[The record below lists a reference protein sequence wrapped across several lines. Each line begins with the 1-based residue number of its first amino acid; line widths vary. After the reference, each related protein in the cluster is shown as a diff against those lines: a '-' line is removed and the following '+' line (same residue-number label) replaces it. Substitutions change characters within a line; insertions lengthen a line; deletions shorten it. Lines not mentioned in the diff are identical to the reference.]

1 MDRKSVWRAACSR
14 LEHELGLART
24 EGWLE
29 QVRLRALGADSATL
43 EVPSSALRELGRPHQ
58 SAILAALEQVG
69 HPVPKLRWSV
79 RKRSRPQRPTT
90 PARRLHLQGERLNP
104 SIRLKDFLTGPSND
118 AALRLARACVEQP
131 GAWCPVA
138 FFGGS
143 GNGKSHLLHAIGN
156 GYRRRYPGRR
166 VVLSSGER
174 FVRQFVSSTRGHPG
188 GGAAF
193 REFYRGADLL
203 ILDDVQ
209 DVAGRPRSEQELVFT
224 LDALS
229 QRGAQVIVACSESP
243 TRLGLH
249 DALAGRLL
257 AGMSLKVTGPNRST
271 CLEILRA
278 RQATRRLSLSPAV
291 QELLMDGC
299 CQSMRDLLS
308 SVNRLEAY
316 QRHVERELDA
326 ATARHVLSD
335 LLRRRNR
342 PASLEALAEFVAE
355 RTGSSLAL
363 QRGRSRKPEAVR
375 ARQLAMALSRHLT
388 SLTLREVGEYFGQR
402 SCAAVHLA
410 QQRVREQRQVEP
422 RVQELW
428 EAACGQF
435 SRSDGRRGP
444 LGDAGKEPQLL
455 TTRPGRA
462 SSKA

>member
-1 MDRKSVWRAACSR
+1 
-14 LEHELGLART
+14 
-24 EGWLE
+24 
-29 QVRLRALGADSATL
+29 
-43 EVPSSALRELGRPHQ
+43 
-58 SAILAALEQVG
+58 
-69 HPVPKLRWSV
+69 
-79 RKRSRPQRPTT
+79 
-90 PARRLHLQGERLNP
+90 
-104 SIRLKDFLTGPSND
+104 
-118 AALRLARACVEQP
+118 
-131 GAWCPVA
+131 
-138 FFGGS
+138 
-143 GNGKSHLLHAIGN
+143 
-156 GYRRRYPGRR
+156 
-166 VVLSSGER
+166 
-174 FVRQFVSSTRGHPG
+174 
-188 GGAAF
+188 
-193 REFYRGADLL
+193 
-203 ILDDVQ
+203 
-209 DVAGRPRSEQELVFT
+209 
-224 LDALS
+224 
-229 QRGAQVIVACSESP
+229 
-243 TRLGLH
+243 
-249 DALAGRLL
+249 
-257 AGMSLKVTGPNRST
+257 
-271 CLEILRA
+271 
-278 RQATRRLSLSPAV
+278 
-291 QELLMDGC
+291 MDGC